1 MFRESTIFKA
11 NNKWKALP
19 RNWQDL
25 HYFDQ
30 PKETKFDVNLVHTKV
45 YQPAKLAAL
54 NDDNKGAAAVLQNN
68 TDEDGSNEVL
78 AGSSNEVLLDL
89 VQ

>member
-1 MFRESTIFKA
+1 MFRESTILKA
-11 NNKWKALP
+11 VNKWQELP

-54 NDDNKGAAAVLQNN
+54 SDNHKGVVAAVLESN
-68 TDEDGSNEVL
+68 TDEEF
-78 AGSSNEVLLDL
+78 
-89 VQ
+89 